1 MTLPKI
7 SVTIITHNEEE
18 NIENCLKSIKWADEI
33 VVVDSFSTDKT
44 LAICKKY
51 KARII
56 KYKWLGYSKQKNLAI
71 DNSRNEW
78 VLSLDADER
87 ITKELLDEIK
97 KEFERGDAADGYY
110 IARKNFFLG
119 KWIKHCGWYPDYN
132 LRLFKKT
139 KGRFI
144 EREVHERAEVNGAA
158 KYLKHPMEHYT
169 YKTLSDFISRLDR
182 YSTLSAMELHKKGKR
197 AGWSHFTIR
206 PLSTFLKMYFFK
218 NGFLEGFYG
227 ILLSGLYAFYTF
239 SKYAKLWEMQKK
251 RR

>member
-33 VVVDSFSTDKT
+33 VVVDSFSADKT

-119 KWIKHCGWYPDYN
+119 KWIKHCGWHPDYN

-182 YSTLSAMELHKKGKR
+182 YSTLSAIELHKKGKR
-197 AGWSHFTIR
+197 AGWSHLTIR
-206 PLSTFLKMYFFK
+206 PFTTFFKMYFLK

-239 SKYAKLWEMQKK
+239 SKYAKLWEMQRGK
-251 RR
+251 

>member
-33 VVVDSFSTDKT
+33 VVVDSFSADKT
-44 LAICKKY
+44 LAICKKH
-51 KARII
+51 KAKII
-56 KYKWLGYSKQKNLAI
+56 KHKWLGYSKQKNLAI
-71 DNSRNEW
+71 DNARNEW

-97 KEFERGDAADGYY
+97 KEFERGDTADGYY

-132 LRLFKKT
+132 LRLFKKSR
-139 KGRFI
+139 GRFI

-182 YSTLSAMELHKKGKR
+182 YSMLSAIELHKKGKR
-197 AGWSHFTIR
+197 AGWNHLTIR
-206 PLSTFLKMYFFK
+206 PITTFLKMFFLK
-218 NGFLEGFYG
+218 LGFLEGFYG
-227 ILLSGLYAFYTF
+227 ILLSGLYSFYTF
-239 SKYAKLWEMQKK
+239 SKYAKLWEMDKK
-251 RR
+251 E